1 VGYEPGQRTLTV
13 KSAQSAMTQIDDTL
27 YLLQQDP
34 AGNAKDQTWFHL
46 GENSNLIQVGTAA
59 QDDAPIVINVVGIFE
74 QDGLD
79 PYVLLLG

>member
-1 VGYEPGQRTLTV
+1 
-13 KSAQSAMTQIDDTL
+13 MTQIDDTL
-27 YLLQQDP
+27 YILQQDP

-46 GENSNLIQVGTAA
+46 GENSYLIQCATAA
-59 QDDAPIVINVVGIFE
+59 PDDTPIVINVVGIVE